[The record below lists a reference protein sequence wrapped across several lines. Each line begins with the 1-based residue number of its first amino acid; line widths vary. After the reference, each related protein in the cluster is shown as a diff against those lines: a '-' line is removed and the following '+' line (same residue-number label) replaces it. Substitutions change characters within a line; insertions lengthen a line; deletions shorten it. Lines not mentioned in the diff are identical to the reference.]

1 MRILSAFIKK
11 EFLQIIRDPSSIMIA
26 FILPTLLSLIYMY
39 GINMDSVNI
48 WLGLKLDDANPQVM
62 TLAKSFSNN
71 NYIRTHI
78 YDDKDAMYNDIV
90 NSKLQGAVII
100 PGDFTASLH
109 SRRTAQVLVITD
121 GSETNTAN
129 YVQSYASGI
138 IYQWLETMHYSKQQV
153 NLINPQLRIWYNA
166 ELDSHYFIL
175 PGSLA
180 VTLSL
185 VGILLTALVVAR
197 EWERGT
203 MEALLS
209 TRLTRLQF
217 VLGKYFAYYVLG
229 MCSLCFNIFL
239 CVTAFAIP
247 FRGSHLMIF
256 LVGSLF
262 LLTCMGIGL
271 LVSTIF
277 KNQFLASQVS
287 LLMGFLPALLLSGL
301 MFPISSMPAF
311 FRYLTAVLP
320 QRYFV
325 SFIESEFLAGTIGH
339 IVFINTAYL
348 SCLCLVLSF
357 LVYKNTWARLEK

>member
-11 EFLQIIRDPSSIMIA
+11 EFLQIIRDPSSILIA

-39 GINMDSVNI
+39 GINVDSANI
-48 WLGLKLDDANPQVM
+48 KLGLKLDDANPRVM

-71 NYIRTHI
+71 PYIKTRV
-78 YDDKDAMYNDIV
+78 YDNTADMYAAIA
-90 NSKLQGAVII
+90 NSQLQGAVII
-100 PGDFTASLH
+100 PGDFSANLAQN
-109 SRRTAQVLVITD
+109 RTAQALIITD

-138 IYQWLETMHYSKQQV
+138 ITQWLEGMNRGKQQV
-153 NLINPQLRIWYNA
+153 NLITPQLRVWYNE

-209 TRLTRLQF
+209 TRLSRLQF

-229 MCSLCFNIFL
+229 TLSLWFNVFL
-239 CVTAFAIP
+239 FATAFELP
-247 FRGSHLMIF
+247 FRGSYIVLF
-256 LVGSLF
+256 FVGSLF

-271 LVSTIF
+271 LISTIF

-287 LLMGFLPALLLSGL
+287 LVIGFLPALLLSGL
-301 MFPISSMPAF
+301 MFPISSMPTF

-325 SFIESEFLAGTIGH
+325 TFIESEFLAGTISS
-339 IVFINTAYL
+339 VVLINTVYL

-357 LVYKNTWARLEK
+357 LVYKNTLVRLEK

>member
-1 MRILSAFIKK
+1 MRILRAFIKK
-11 EFLQIIRDPSSIMIA
+11 EFLQIIRDPSSILIA

-39 GINMDSVNI
+39 GINLDSVNI
-48 WLGLKLDDANPQVM
+48 RLGLKLNDATPAVS

-71 NYIRTHI
+71 PYIRTQV
-78 YDDKDAMYNDIV
+78 YDNQDFMYSDIV
-90 NSKLQGAVII
+90 NSQLQGAVII
-100 PGDFTASLH
+100 PGDFTANLTNG
-109 SRRTAQVLVITD
+109 RTAQILIITD
-121 GSETNTAN
+121 GSETNTAT

-138 IYQWLETMHYSKQQV
+138 IQQWLTTAGYSKQQAA
-153 NLINPQLRIWYNA
+153 LIRPQLRVWYNE

-180 VTLSL
+180 VTISL

-209 TRLTRLQF
+209 SRLSKLQF
-217 VLGKYFAYYVLG
+217 VSGKYLSYYLLGICSFLFNVL
-229 MCSLCFNIFL
+229 L
-239 CVTAFAIP
+239 CVTVFALP
-247 FRGSHLMIF
+247 FHGSYIILF

-271 LVSTIF
+271 LISTLL
-277 KNQFLASQVS
+277 KNQFLACQVS
-287 LLMGFLPALLLSGL
+287 LVMGFLPALLLSGL

-325 SFIESEFLAGTIGH
+325 AFIESEFLAGTISE
-339 IVFINTAYL
+339 IVLVNTVYL
-348 SCLCLVLSF
+348 SVLCLVLLF
-357 LVYKNTWARLEK
+357 LVYKNTLVRLEK